1 MNIFFTL
8 DSLSL
13 ISRLLIAHFVVDFVF
28 QRKQWV
34 EQKYQRKWKA
44 PWLYIH
50 GSLAGTMAYLFAADW
65 SAIWLIPAIGVTHIV
80 IDGVKSEFSD
90 TLWSF
95 IVDQAAHLLI
105 ILAGWVLLLNS
116 FGSLIVLLGL
126 INARF
131 WIILLLYLIIIVP
144 TATLIQKFIEPWQKE
159 LKPDT
164 APSLQKA
171 GLWIGRMERI
181 LIVTFLLLG
190 RFDAIG
196 FLIAAKAVFRF
207 SDTKNGTDRKE
218 TEYFL
223 IGTLASFTIA
233 VILGVGTQ
241 WLLSKV

>member
-34 EQKYQRKWKA
+34 EQKCDRKWKA

-50 GSLAGTMAYLFAADW
+50 GALAGTMAYLFAADW
-65 SAIWLIPAIGVTHIV
+65 QAIWLIPATGVTHIV

-90 TLWSF
+90 TIWPF
-95 IVDQAAHLLI
+95 IVDQVAHVSVLL
-105 ILAGWVLLLNS
+105 ASWVLLLNS
-116 FGSLIVLLGL
+116 AGSLISLLGL
-126 INARF
+126 INAKF

-144 TATLIQKFIEPWQKE
+144 TATLVQKFIEPWQKE
-159 LKPDT
+159 LKSET

-171 GLWIGRMERI
+171 GLWIGRMERV

-190 RFDAIG
+190 RLDAIG

-223 IGTLASFTIA
+223 IGTLASFTVA

-241 WLLSKV
+241 WLLSKI